1 MTVGKVSKRLICIFT
16 YEGEKKKMR
25 LWMGVGY
32 AVLGTSKIKEMVV
45 FDPRSPKRPS
55 PFFNFPTFNSL
66 FLFNLML
73 RCNSL
78 SFFALSNLYDLLF
91 MFENSFLFIDKMP
104 SYFW

>member
-16 YEGEKKKMR
+16 YEGEEKKKIVDGR
-25 LWMGVGY
+25 GIRCFGDFL
-32 AVLGTSKIKEMVV
+32 KIKEMVV
-45 FDPRSPKRPS
+45 FDPRPPKRPS

-91 MFENSFLFIDKMP
+91 MFENSFLFDKMP